1 MPSMRARLSVEV
13 VRPQKS
19 TAGLDLVLP
28 GNVQAFLDTP
38 IYARTNG
45 YLKKWYADIGAH
57 VKNGQLLAEIDTPEV
72 DDQLRAARADLAN
85 ANANYALAKSTA
97 DRWTD
102 MLKSKSVSKQ
112 ETDEKVGD
120 MLAKKAT
127 LDAARFN
134 VARLEKTQSFQK
146 VYAPFDGIVTA
157 RNVDVGA
164 LIDAGSSGGPAKEL
178 FHVAQADRLR
188 VYVNVPQAYA
198 QQVRAQ
204 QTAFLTLTET
214 PSKHYPG
221 TVARTAGAVD
231 PQQRTML
238 VEVDV
243 DNRNGDLLPGA
254 YAQVHFALGTGAAPF
269 TLPGNALLFR
279 PDGVKVATVDA
290 QHKVK
295 LVPVSLGTDFGTR
308 VAIVSGLQGD
318 EQVILN
324 PQDSIVDG
332 APVRIVPA
340 RRYGRARSCAGRRSG
355 RFGAAGR
362 AEQGSGMRCRA
373 RRECADRAH
382 ASVQIQRGISPDCA
396 VSRRASRGR
405 HSSPSAHRC
414 RTLRGVARPRLTAC
428 TVGPDY
434 VKPPATTA
442 ATYKE
447 LEGTGW
453 KPAQPADTLTRG
465 AWWSVY
471 ADPSLDALEQQVAS
485 ANQNVQAAE
494 ARFRAARATVAQYR
508 SSFFPVVTAN
518 RRLFA
523 RAVVGERA
531 AQIDR
536 RPHAERLPRASR
548 RVVGTRPVGPRVA
561 QRRRRESRSAGQ
573 RRRRASRAP
582 VDAGRTRD
590 RLLRAARTRSGAP
603 TSRRHDRGLQAKRS
617 I

>member
-1 MPSMRARLSVEV
+1 MEANRPDGSSSDNAHRPATTRRSRVIAAAVAVAVIALAAQGIWSRHDAHAALERDAEHASQMSVEV

-19 TAGLDLVLP
+19 SVGLDLVLP

-38 IYARTNG
+38 IYARTSG

-57 VKNGQLLAEIDTPEV
+57 VKSGQLLAEIDTPEV

-85 ANANYALAKSTA
+85 ADANYALAKSTA
-97 DRWTD
+97 DRWID

-120 MLAKKAT
+120 MLAKKAS

-146 VYAPFDGIVTA
+146 VYAPFDGTVTA

-164 LIDAGSSGGPAKEL
+164 LIDAGSAGGPAKEL

-204 QTAFLTLTET
+204 QSAFLTLTET

-243 DNRNGDLLPGA
+243 DNRNGELLPGA

-269 TLPGNALLFR
+269 TLPGNAFLFR

-290 QHKVK
+290 NQKVK
-295 LVPVSLGTDFGTR
+295 LLPVSLGTDFGTR
-308 VAIVSGLQGD
+308 VAIASGLQGG

-332 APVRIVPA
+332 AAVRIVP
-340 RRYGRARSCAGRRSG
+340 RK
-355 RFGAAGR
+355 AAG
-362 AEQGSGMRCRA
+362 AKGASG
-373 RRECADRAH
+373 
-382 ASVQIQRGISPDCA
+382 ASG
-396 VSRRASRGR
+396 
-405 HSSPSAHRC
+405 
-414 RTLRGVARPRLTAC
+414 
-428 TVGPDY
+428 
-434 VKPPATTA
+434 
-442 ATYKE
+442 
-447 LEGTGW
+447 
-453 KPAQPADTLTRG
+453 
-465 AWWSVY
+465 
-471 ADPSLDALEQQVAS
+471 AS
-485 ANQNVQAAE
+485 AAPGGETKAE
-494 ARFRAARATVAQYR
+494 A
-508 SSFFPVVTAN
+508 SP
-518 RRLFA
+518 
-523 RAVVGERA
+523 
-531 AQIDR
+531 
-536 RPHAERLPRASR
+536 
-548 RVVGTRPVGPRVA
+548 
-561 QRRRRESRSAGQ
+561 
-573 RRRRASRAP
+573 
-582 VDAGRTRD
+582 
-590 RLLRAARTRSGAP
+590 
-603 TSRRHDRGLQAKRS
+603 
-617 I
+617 

>member
-1 MPSMRARLSVEV
+1 MEGKRPGESNATLNPAKGKRARWVIAAVAVVVVVLAAQGIWSRHDAHAALERDAEHASQTSVEV

-85 ANANYALAKSTA
+85 ADANYALAKSTA
-97 DRWTD
+97 DRWTE

-120 MLAKKAT
+120 MLAKKGT

-188 VYVNVPQAYA
+188 VYVNVPQANA

-221 TVARTAGAVD
+221 IVARTAGAVD

-254 YAQVHFALGTGAAPF
+254 YAQVHFALGAGAAPF
-269 TLPGNALLFR
+269 TVPGNALLFR
-279 PDGVKVATVDA
+279 PDGVKVATVDP

-295 LVPVSLGTDFGTR
+295 LLPVSLGTDFGTR
-308 VAIVSGLQGD
+308 VAIASGLQGN
-318 EQVILN
+318 ELVILN
-324 PQDSIVDG
+324 PQDSVVEG
-332 APVRIVPA
+332 APVRIVLA
-340 RRYGRARSCAGRRSG
+340 KAGDAAGASG
-355 RFGAAGR
+355 AAAGGEGAAG
-362 AEQGSGMRCRA
+362 ASGAAAGSEGA
-373 RRECADRAH
+373 AGASGAAASGEPAAH
-382 ASVQIQRGISPDCA
+382 
-396 VSRRASRGR
+396 
-405 HSSPSAHRC
+405 
-414 RTLRGVARPRLTAC
+414 
-428 TVGPDY
+428 
-434 VKPPATTA
+434 
-442 ATYKE
+442 
-447 LEGTGW
+447 
-453 KPAQPADTLTRG
+453 
-465 AWWSVY
+465 
-471 ADPSLDALEQQVAS
+471 VAS
-485 ANQNVQAAE
+485 
-494 ARFRAARATVAQYR
+494 
-508 SSFFPVVTAN
+508 
-518 RRLFA
+518 
-523 RAVVGERA
+523 
-531 AQIDR
+531 
-536 RPHAERLPRASR
+536 
-548 RVVGTRPVGPRVA
+548 
-561 QRRRRESRSAGQ
+561 
-573 RRRRASRAP
+573 
-582 VDAGRTRD
+582 
-590 RLLRAARTRSGAP
+590 
-603 TSRRHDRGLQAKRS
+603 LQAVRGEP
-617 I
+617 

>member
-1 MPSMRARLSVEV
+1 MEGKRPDEANTTFNQAKGRRARWVIVAVAVLILALAAQGIWSRHEAHAALERDAGHASQTSVEV

-57 VKNGQLLAEIDTPEV
+57 VKSGQLLAEIDTPEV

-85 ANANYALAKSTA
+85 AEANYALAKSTA

-102 MLKSKSVSKQ
+102 MLTSKSVSKQ

-120 MLAKKAT
+120 MLAKKGT

-146 VYAPFDGIVTA
+146 VYAPFDGTVTA

-178 FHVAQADRLR
+178 FHVAQSDRLR

-198 QQVRAQ
+198 QQIRAQ

-254 YAQVHFALGTGAAPF
+254 YAQVHFALGAGAAPF

-279 PDGVKVATVDA
+279 PDGVKVATVDP

-295 LVPVSLGTDFGTR
+295 LLPVSLGTDFGTR
-308 VAIVSGLQGD
+308 VAIASGLRGD

-324 PQDSIVDG
+324 PQDSIVNG
-332 APVRIVPA
+332 ASVRIVPGKA
-340 RRYGRARSCAGRRSG
+340 
-355 RFGAAGR
+355 
-362 AEQGSGMRCRA
+362 
-373 RRECADRAH
+373 
-382 ASVQIQRGISPDCA
+382 A
-396 VSRRASRGR
+396 VSEGGAS
-405 HSSPSAHRC
+405 
-414 RTLRGVARPRLTAC
+414 
-428 TVGPDY
+428 
-434 VKPPATTA
+434 
-442 ATYKE
+442 
-447 LEGTGW
+447 
-453 KPAQPADTLTRG
+453 
-465 AWWSVY
+465 
-471 ADPSLDALEQQVAS
+471 
-485 ANQNVQAAE
+485 
-494 ARFRAARATVAQYR
+494 
-508 SSFFPVVTAN
+508 
-518 RRLFA
+518 
-523 RAVVGERA
+523 
-531 AQIDR
+531 
-536 RPHAERLPRASR
+536 
-548 RVVGTRPVGPRVA
+548 
-561 QRRRRESRSAGQ
+561 
-573 RRRRASRAP
+573 
-582 VDAGRTRD
+582 
-590 RLLRAARTRSGAP
+590 
-603 TSRRHDRGLQAKRS
+603 
-617 I
+617 

>member
-1 MPSMRARLSVEV
+1 MEGKRPDGSSTALNPAKQKRARWISVAVVVVVVILAAQGIWSRHDAHAALERDAEHASQLSVEV
-13 VRPQKS
+13 VHPQKS

-45 YLKKWYADIGAH
+45 YLKKWYADIGTK

-85 ANANYALAKSTA
+85 ADANYALAKSTA
-97 DRWTD
+97 DRWTE

-120 MLAKKAT
+120 MLAKKGS

-198 QQVRAQ
+198 QQVHAQ

-214 PSKHYPG
+214 AAKRYPG
-221 TVARTAGAVD
+221 TVARTAGVVD
-231 PQQRTML
+231 SQQRTML

-254 YAQVHFALGTGAAPF
+254 YAQVHFALGASAAPF

-279 PDGVKVATVDA
+279 PDGVKAATVDS
-290 QHKVK
+290 QNKVK
-295 LVPVSLGTDFGTR
+295 LVPITLGTDFGTR
-308 VAIVSGLQGD
+308 VAIASGLEGN

-332 APVRIVPA
+332 APVRIVPRKA
-340 RRYGRARSCAGRRSG
+340 ETGASG
-355 RFGAAGR
+355 AKSAASASGKAAAAEGTTGASGAA
-362 AEQGSGMRCRA
+362 ESGEGA
-373 RRECADRAH
+373 
-382 ASVQIQRGISPDCA
+382 AS
-396 VSRRASRGR
+396 ASG
-405 HSSPSAHRC
+405 A
-414 RTLRGVARPRLTAC
+414 
-428 TVGPDY
+428 
-434 VKPPATTA
+434 A
-442 ATYKE
+442 ATSA
-447 LEGTGW
+447 
-453 KPAQPADTLTRG
+453 PAAH
-465 AWWSVY
+465 
-471 ADPSLDALEQQVAS
+471 VA
-485 ANQNVQAAE
+485 NL
-494 ARFRAARATVAQYR
+494 
-508 SSFFPVVTAN
+508 PVVRN
-518 RRLFA
+518 VL
-523 RAVVGERA
+523 
-531 AQIDR
+531 
-536 RPHAERLPRASR
+536 
-548 RVVGTRPVGPRVA
+548 
-561 QRRRRESRSAGQ
+561 
-573 RRRRASRAP
+573 
-582 VDAGRTRD
+582 
-590 RLLRAARTRSGAP
+590 
-603 TSRRHDRGLQAKRS
+603 
-617 I
+617 

>member
-1 MPSMRARLSVEV
+1 
-13 VRPQKS
+13 
-19 TAGLDLVLP
+19 
-28 GNVQAFLDTP
+28 
-38 IYARTNG
+38 
-45 YLKKWYADIGAH
+45 
-57 VKNGQLLAEIDTPEV
+57 
-72 DDQLRAARADLAN
+72 
-85 ANANYALAKSTA
+85 
-97 DRWTD
+97 

-120 MLAKKAT
+120 MLAKKGT

-269 TLPGNALLFR
+269 TLPGNAFLFR

-295 LVPVSLGTDFGTR
+295 LVAVSLGTDFGTR
-308 VAIVSGLQGD
+308 VAVASGLQGN

-332 APVRIVPA
+332 APVRIVPRQA
-340 RRYGRARSCAGRRSG
+340 AA
-355 RFGAAGR
+355 GAAG
-362 AEQGSGMRCRA
+362 ASGAAANGEGAAGTADTSGASGAAAIAPAA
-373 RRECADRAH
+373 RPVA
-382 ASVQIQRGISPDCA
+382 
-396 VSRRASRGR
+396 
-405 HSSPSAHRC
+405 SPSA
-414 RTLRGVARPRLTAC
+414 
-428 TVGPDY
+428 
-434 VKPPATTA
+434 
-442 ATYKE
+442 
-447 LEGTGW
+447 
-453 KPAQPADTLTRG
+453 
-465 AWWSVY
+465 S
-471 ADPSLDALEQQVAS
+471 AS
-485 ANQNVQAAE
+485 
-494 ARFRAARATVAQYR
+494 
-508 SSFFPVVTAN
+508 S
-518 RRLFA
+518 
-523 RAVVGERA
+523 
-531 AQIDR
+531 
-536 RPHAERLPRASR
+536 
-548 RVVGTRPVGPRVA
+548 
-561 QRRRRESRSAGQ
+561 
-573 RRRRASRAP
+573 
-582 VDAGRTRD
+582 
-590 RLLRAARTRSGAP
+590 
-603 TSRRHDRGLQAKRS
+603 
-617 I
+617 

>member
-1 MPSMRARLSVEV
+1 MEAHRPDGSDHAHDPGKRKRARWITTAVTLAVIALAAQGIWSRHDAHAALERDAEHASQTSVEV

-45 YLKKWYADIGAH
+45 YLKKWYADIGAQ
-57 VKNGQLLAEIDTPEV
+57 VKRGQLLAEIDTPEV

-85 ANANYALAKSTA
+85 AEANYALAKSTA

-120 MLAKKAT
+120 MLAKKGT

-164 LIDAGSSGGPAKEL
+164 LIDAGSAGGPAKEL

-204 QTAFLTLTET
+204 QSAFLTLTEA

-221 TVARTAGAVD
+221 MVARTAGAVD

-269 TLPGNALLFR
+269 TLPGNAFLFR

-290 QHKVK
+290 QQKVK
-295 LVPVSLGTDFGTR
+295 LLPVSLGTDFGTR
-308 VAIVSGLQGD
+308 VAVASGLHGD
-318 EQVILN
+318 ERVILN

-332 APVRIVPA
+332 APVRVVQRKA
-340 RRYGRARSCAGRRSG
+340 EGGAG
-355 RFGAAGR
+355 
-362 AEQGSGMRCRA
+362 GSA
-373 RRECADRAH
+373 
-382 ASVQIQRGISPDCA
+382 P
-396 VSRRASRGR
+396 
-405 HSSPSAHRC
+405 
-414 RTLRGVARPRLTAC
+414 
-428 TVGPDY
+428 
-434 VKPPATTA
+434 
-442 ATYKE
+442 
-447 LEGTGW
+447 
-453 KPAQPADTLTRG
+453 
-465 AWWSVY
+465 
-471 ADPSLDALEQQVAS
+471 AS
-485 ANQNVQAAE
+485 ASAANASE
-494 ARFRAARATVAQYR
+494 KAADKT
-508 SSFFPVVTAN
+508 P
-518 RRLFA
+518 
-523 RAVVGERA
+523 A
-531 AQIDR
+531 AP
-536 RPHAERLPRASR
+536 RPAS
-548 RVVGTRPVGPRVA
+548 
-561 QRRRRESRSAGQ
+561 
-573 RRRRASRAP
+573 AS
-582 VDAGRTRD
+582 
-590 RLLRAARTRSGAP
+590 
-603 TSRRHDRGLQAKRS
+603 
-617 I
+617 

>member
-1 MPSMRARLSVEV
+1 MEAKRPGEPDTARNPAHTRRARWPVAAVAVVAIALAAQGIWSRHDAHAALERDAEHASQMSVEV

-57 VKNGQLLAEIDTPEV
+57 VKSGQLLAEIDTPEV

-85 ANANYALAKSTA
+85 AEANYALAKSTA
-97 DRWTD
+97 DRWSD

-146 VYAPFDGIVTA
+146 VYAPFDGTVTA

-164 LIDAGSSGGPAKEL
+164 LIDAGSAGGPAKEL

-214 PSKHYPG
+214 PSVRYPG

-243 DNRNGDLLPGA
+243 DNRKGDLLPGA
-254 YAQVHFALGTGAAPF
+254 YAQVHFALGTGAAQF

-295 LVPVSLGTDFGTR
+295 LLPVSLGTDFGTR
-308 VAIVSGLQGD
+308 VAIASGLQGE

-332 APVRIVPA
+332 APVRIVPRKA
-340 RRYGRARSCAGRRSG
+340 GAEAPASGGSAASASAAGTPTSPATQSSAQSRART
-355 RFGAAGR
+355 
-362 AEQGSGMRCRA
+362 
-373 RRECADRAH
+373 
-382 ASVQIQRGISPDCA
+382 
-396 VSRRASRGR
+396 
-405 HSSPSAHRC
+405 SS
-414 RTLRGVARPRLTAC
+414 
-428 TVGPDY
+428 
-434 VKPPATTA
+434 
-442 ATYKE
+442 
-447 LEGTGW
+447 
-453 KPAQPADTLTRG
+453 
-465 AWWSVY
+465 
-471 ADPSLDALEQQVAS
+471 
-485 ANQNVQAAE
+485 
-494 ARFRAARATVAQYR
+494 
-508 SSFFPVVTAN
+508 
-518 RRLFA
+518 
-523 RAVVGERA
+523 
-531 AQIDR
+531 
-536 RPHAERLPRASR
+536 
-548 RVVGTRPVGPRVA
+548 
-561 QRRRRESRSAGQ
+561 
-573 RRRRASRAP
+573 
-582 VDAGRTRD
+582 
-590 RLLRAARTRSGAP
+590 
-603 TSRRHDRGLQAKRS
+603 
-617 I
+617 

>member
-1 MPSMRARLSVEV
+1 MEGKRPGESNAAPDPAKGKRARWVIVAVVVVIVLLAAQGIWSRHDAHAALERDAEHASQTSVEV

-19 TAGLDLVLP
+19 NAGLDLVLP

-120 MLAKKAT
+120 MLAKKGT

-221 TVARTAGAVD
+221 TVARTSGAVD

-254 YAQVHFALGTGAAPF
+254 YAQVHFALGAGAAPF

-279 PDGVKVATVDA
+279 PDGVKVATVDP

-295 LVPVSLGTDFGTR
+295 LLPVSLGTDFGTR
-308 VAIVSGLQGD
+308 VAIASGLQGD

-324 PQDSIVDG
+324 PQDSIIDG

-340 RRYGRARSCAGRRSG
+340 KAGAGAGSAAGASG
-355 RFGAAGR
+355 AEGATGASGAA
-362 AEQGSGMRCRA
+362 AASA
-373 RRECADRAH
+373 PIAH
-382 ASVQIQRGISPDCA
+382 
-396 VSRRASRGR
+396 
-405 HSSPSAHRC
+405 
-414 RTLRGVARPRLTAC
+414 
-428 TVGPDY
+428 
-434 VKPPATTA
+434 
-442 ATYKE
+442 
-447 LEGTGW
+447 
-453 KPAQPADTLTRG
+453 
-465 AWWSVY
+465 
-471 ADPSLDALEQQVAS
+471 VAS
-485 ANQNVQAAE
+485 LQS
-494 ARFRAARATVAQYR
+494 ARMF
-508 SSFFPVVTAN
+508 
-518 RRLFA
+518 L
-523 RAVVGERA
+523 
-531 AQIDR
+531 
-536 RPHAERLPRASR
+536 
-548 RVVGTRPVGPRVA
+548 
-561 QRRRRESRSAGQ
+561 
-573 RRRRASRAP
+573 
-582 VDAGRTRD
+582 
-590 RLLRAARTRSGAP
+590 
-603 TSRRHDRGLQAKRS
+603 
-617 I
+617 